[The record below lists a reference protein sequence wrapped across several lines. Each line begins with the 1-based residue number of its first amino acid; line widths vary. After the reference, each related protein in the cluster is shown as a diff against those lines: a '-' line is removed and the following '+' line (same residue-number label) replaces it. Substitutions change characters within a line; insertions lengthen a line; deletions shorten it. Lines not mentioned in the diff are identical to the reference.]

1 MTSSPAQPTVKLTGD
16 VAMPLL
22 GYGTWQARGRKAYE
36 GTKLALEVG
45 YRHVDTATMYAN
57 EAEVGRALKDS
68 GVPRPEVFV
77 TTKLP
82 PERTGRERQTI
93 EASLSALG
101 VDAVDLWLIHW
112 PPSRGRWVNVWRA
125 FIEARDA
132 GLTRT
137 IGVSNFSV
145 AQIDELI
152 DATGERPAVNQ
163 IKWSPSL
170 YDARV
175 LRQHRERGVV
185 LEGYSPFRSTHLGD
199 AVLVEI
205 AEAHGVTPAQ
215 VVLRWHI
222 QHEIVVIPKS
232 VTPERIRE
240 NVDVFGLELTDE
252 DIRRIDRMANATR

>member
-1 MTSSPAQPTVKLTGD
+1 MTSSTAQPTVKLTGD

-22 GYGTWQARGRKAYE
+22 GYGTWQARGRKVYE
-36 GTKLALEVG
+36 GTRLALEIG

-68 GVPRPEVFV
+68 GVPRPEVFI

-112 PPSRGRWVNVWRA
+112 PPSRGRSVNVWRE

-152 DATGERPAVNQ
+152 DATGEKPAVNQ

-170 YDARV
+170 YDERV
-175 LRQHRERGVV
+175 LRQHREHGVV

-199 AVLVEI
+199 PVLADI

-232 VTPERIRE
+232 VTPQRIRE
-240 NVDVFGLELTDE
+240 NFDVFGAELTHDE
-252 DIRRIDRMANATR
+252 MRRIDGISNTR